1 MIKRS
6 YYLKSLV
13 KWFYPGM
20 RVKRFLLIVLLGII
34 FMAVG
39 LIYLIDLSGFLWIK
53 NQIKNLFIYYSIAPL
68 FSGLILLI
76 SGSLLIIL
84 GISNVNRSILKLIIP
99 KQVDQL
105 PEIIYEQRRL
115 EKGPRIVVIGG
126 GTGLYTLLRGLK
138 QFTNNITAIVTAF
151 DSGGSSGRLRDELGV
166 LPPGDI
172 RNCLVALSTEELLM
186 KKLFQYRFSN
196 GSLKGHSFGNLFIT
210 AMSEVSGEFSK
221 AVEKSSEILAIRGK
235 VLPSSIE
242 NVALCARLKNQ
253 QIIKGE
259 DKISRYKSG
268 IESIFLEP
276 SSVLPSP
283 EALQAIREADMI
295 ILGPGSLYTSVI
307 CNLLVKDV
315 PETICQ
321 AKALKMY
328 ICNVMTQP
336 GETDDYTASMHV
348 REIIKYLPH
357 NCLDYVVINSERI
370 SKKVAAKYQKEDA
383 HMVKDDLPTD
393 LDQRTKIIRQKL
405 LSEYNFARH
414 HSGRLAE
421 LIIDTIH
428 KEKK

>member
-1 MIKRS
+1 MIKRN
-6 YYLKSLV
+6 YNLKSLL

-20 RVKRFLLIVLLGII
+20 RVKRFLLIVLVGIV

-39 LIYLIDLSGFLWIK
+39 LIYVIDLTGFLWIK
-53 NQIKNLFIYYSIAPL
+53 NQIKNLFIYYQIAPF
-68 FSGLILLI
+68 FSGLILMFI
-76 SGSLLIIL
+76 GSLFIIL
-84 GISNVNRSILKLIIP
+84 GISNINRSILKIIIP
-99 KQVDQL
+99 KQVDLL
-105 PEIIYEQRRL
+105 PEIIYEQRKL

-138 QFTNNITAIVTAF
+138 QFTSNITAVVTAF
-151 DSGGSSGRLRDELGV
+151 DSGGSSGILRDELGV

-242 NVALCARLKNQ
+242 DVTLCARLKNKEL
-253 QIIKGE
+253 IKGE
-259 DKISRYKSG
+259 DKIPQHKSE

-276 SSVLPSP
+276 SPVLPLP
-283 EALQAIREADMI
+283 ETIQAIQEADLI

-307 CNLLVKDV
+307 CNLLVKGI
-315 PETICQ
+315 PEKVCQ
-321 AKALKMY
+321 SPALKIY

-336 GETDDYTASMHV
+336 GETDNYTAAMHV
-348 REIIKYLPH
+348 REIIKYLPE
-357 NCLDYVVINSERI
+357 NCLDYVVLNSQRL
-370 SKKVAAKYQKEDA
+370 SKKVAAKYQQEDA
-383 HMVKDDLPTD
+383 FMVKDDLPPD
-393 LDQRTKIIRQKL
+393 LDKKTKIIRQGL

-414 HSGRLAE
+414 HSEKLAK
-421 LIIDTIH
+421 LILDIFH